1 MNKGKASGGSHR
13 NGAFPACRRGKEDS
27 EKLVG
32 KTVEIEAAGRHDE
45 KAGIVPVERAQVTD
59 ESAESDGIDE
69 TEESGIGEGSGDLLS
84 GKMKGV
90 FGEIK

>member
-1 MNKGKASGGSHR
+1 M
-13 NGAFPACRRGKEDS
+13 
-27 EKLVG
+27 
-32 KTVEIEAAGRHDE
+32 
-45 KAGIVPVERAQVTD
+45 PVERAQVTD
-59 ESAESDGIDE
+59 EGDESDGIGE